1 MNSCDWLRVQIL
13 ISPSF
18 CLLVAHTSHRA
29 FFSPQLQ
36 LQLQLL
42 LFFFFVL
49 FSDFFMSA
57 PHVLV
62 RCIRSLRYS
71 SEIVLLKDYLRRLEC
86 DMWIMGY
93 SYVDLISLHDIVTVR
108 FSHRSQQI
116 RQIRQIYFESV
127 FRRSP

>member
-1 MNSCDWLRVQIL
+1 
-13 ISPSF
+13 
-18 CLLVAHTSHRA
+18 
-29 FFSPQLQ
+29 
-36 LQLQLL
+36 
-42 LFFFFVL
+42 
-49 FSDFFMSA
+49 MSA